1 MQLLSVLKSQLIHFG
16 GSIMSLCATSIV
28 DRCTVLSINA
38 MCVCVGGGGG
48 GGDTMTEISEMV
60 NTPSSVQRTLYL

>member
-1 MQLLSVLKSQLIHFG
+1 
-16 GSIMSLCATSIV
+16 MSLCATSIV

>member
-38 MCVCVGGGGG
+38 M
-48 GGDTMTEISEMV
+48 TEISEMV